1 VSRGT
6 GKKALR
12 NLPPSALPEDKVGD
26 AVQGADRTS
35 SGEGTSDPSSTQVI
49 SDCLALSQECLEKG
63 LFVAAT
69 EECYRAI
76 AVAPDHLP
84 LHLRLGEIL
93 HLQGRV
99 EDSLAKLR
107 SVAQTY
113 EARGEAEQAVETYDR
128 ILRIAPLD
136 VAARSRL
143 VKLLVETGEIEQA
156 LEQYVSLGNAYYQLA
171 QCEKAL
177 DVYSDALQVASGSL
191 DSKGW
196 RIRIQ
201 HLIGDLSVQLVNWTL
216 AIDCYGDIVK
226 LDPGDER
233 AKMRLVELC
242 LRQGK
247 SQVALRWLEELI
259 RGVADA
265 DGRRR
270 AISFLRDVIGANP
283 GMAELRAGL
292 AQLYV
297 DGGQFSKA
305 VAQLE
310 KVGKMYWQ
318 AGKKDKAKEVL
329 QQILELDSG
338 KAQEY
343 QRRLGLS

>member
-1 VSRGT
+1 
-6 GKKALR
+6 LR
-12 NLPPSALPEDKVGD
+12 DLPPSALPEDEMGD
-26 AVQGADRTS
+26 AVEGVDRAL
-35 SGEGTSDPSSTQVI
+35 SGEGTSDSSPTQVI

-113 EARGEAEQAVETYDR
+113 EARGEAEQAVEAYDR
-128 ILRIAPLD
+128 ILRITPLD
-136 VAARSRL
+136 VEARSCL
-143 VKLLVETGEIEQA
+143 VKLLVEAGEIEQA
-156 LEQYVSLGNAYYQLA
+156 LEQHVALGSAYYQLA
-171 QCEKAL
+171 QGEKAL
-177 DVYSDALQVASGSL
+177 DVYSDALQVTSRSL
-191 DSKGW
+191 NSTGW

-201 HLIGDLSVQLVNWTL
+201 YLIGDLSVQMVNWTL

-233 AKMRLVELC
+233 AKMRLIELC
-242 LRQGK
+242 LRQGE
-247 SQVALRWLEELI
+247 SQAALRWLEELI

-265 DGRRR
+265 DGRGRV
-270 AISFLRDVIGANP
+270 ISFLRDVIGANP
-283 GMAELRAGL
+283 GVAELRAGL
-292 AQLYV
+292 AQLYA
-297 DGGQFSKA
+297 DGGQFSRA

-338 KAQEY
+338 KAKEY